1 MNKAQALPLSGV
13 SLIRRLKLNQLMI
26 FGRVLE
32 TGSVIG
38 AAHELRLSQPAVTKV
53 IQELEAC
60 VDGKLFERFQPRR
73 GADRIGGVA
82 GPARQ
87 TADGGN
93 TRHDR

>member
-26 FGRVLE
+26 FGRLE

-60 VDGKLFERFQPRR
+60 VDGKLFERPTAAWRR
-73 GADRIGGVA
+73 PNWGCCWAGAS
-82 GPARQ
+82 
-87 TADGGN
+87 N
-93 TRHDR
+93 C